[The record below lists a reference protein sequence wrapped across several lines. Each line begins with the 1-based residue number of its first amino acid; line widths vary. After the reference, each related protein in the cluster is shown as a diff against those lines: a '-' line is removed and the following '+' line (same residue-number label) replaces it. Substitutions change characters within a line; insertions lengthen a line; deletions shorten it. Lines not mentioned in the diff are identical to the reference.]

1 MSVAVF
7 LDVDKTLTRRFIQ
20 QEYAIAMGCEPAYK
34 QLETRLGKD
43 LSFDEF
49 GEEIIS
55 LFASKKLNEEQ
66 ARGYFD
72 NVALQ
77 PWTHELLELKVDTY
91 LVSSGPSYYIDR
103 LAEEYRI
110 PKDHVCRPEYK
121 FSRRDGIIESC
132 NAISPQQKADFVSQ
146 NAQRY
151 TITVGVGDSPMFDGP
166 FVSQCTIPL
175 LTVQDNNYV
184 YVPNFNSVVLMV
196 RRLSENIASGPG
208 TFDPN
213 QLTIPQLFRSLTV
226 RGWALLVS
234 GFLAA
239 GGVGAWAVKLFKLFR

>member
-1 MSVAVF
+1 MKVAVF

-34 QLETRLGKD
+34 QLEARLGKD

-66 ARGYFD
+66 ARAYFD
-72 NVALQ
+72 SVALQ
-77 PWTHELLELKVDTY
+77 PWTHELLEMDVDTY

-103 LAEEYRI
+103 LAEKYRI
-110 PKDHVCRPEYK
+110 PKDHVCRSEYK
-121 FSRRDGIIESC
+121 FSRKDGIIESC
-132 NAISPQQKADFVSQ
+132 NAVSPQQKADFVSQ
-146 NAQRY
+146 YAKRY
-151 TITVGVGDSPMFDGP
+151 AITVGVGDSPMFDGP

-184 YVPNFNSVVLMV
+184 YVANFNSVVLMV
-196 RRLSENIASGPG
+196 RRLSENIARSPE
-208 TFDPN
+208 TFEPN
-213 QLTIPQLFRSLTV
+213 RLTIPQLFRSLAV
-226 RGWALLVS
+226 EGWMLLGS
-234 GFLAA
+234 GLLAA
-239 GGVGAWAVKLFKLFR
+239 GGIGARAARSFRR

>member
-1 MSVAVF
+1 MKVAVF
-7 LDVDKTLTRRFIQ
+7 LDVDKTLTRNFIQ
-20 QEYAIAMGCEPAYK
+20 QEYAKAMACEPAYQ
-34 QLETRLGKD
+34 QLEARLGKD
-43 LSFDEF
+43 LNFDEF
-49 GEEIIS
+49 GQEIIS

-66 ARGYFD
+66 AKGYFHH
-72 NVALQ
+72 VALQ
-77 PWTHELLELKVDTY
+77 PWTDVLLGLSVDIY

-110 PKDHVCRPEYK
+110 PKDHVCRSEYK

-151 TITVGVGDSPMFDGP
+151 TITVGVGDSPKFDGP
-166 FVSQCTIPL
+166 FVAQCTIPL
-175 LTVQDNNYV
+175 LTVQDNNYL

-196 RRLSENIASGPG
+196 RRLSENIASGPE
-208 TFDPN
+208 TFEPN
-213 QLTIPQLFRSLTV
+213 RLTIPQLFRSLTV
-226 RGWALLVS
+226 GGWVLLGS

-239 GGVGAWAVKLFKLFR
+239 GGVGAWAVKFFR